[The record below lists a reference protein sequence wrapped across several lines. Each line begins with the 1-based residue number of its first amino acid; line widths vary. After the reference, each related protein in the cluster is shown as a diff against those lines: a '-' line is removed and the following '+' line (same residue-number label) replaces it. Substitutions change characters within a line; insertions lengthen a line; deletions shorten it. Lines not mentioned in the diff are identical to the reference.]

1 LHPSWNEFCIKGNNF
16 ALEEFINSSLMVC
29 KHICNLTFKDFENTI
44 KLKIM
49 KKTVGIFVAGVL
61 SLIVM
66 TSTTCSVE
74 TTEASKEKVAHN
86 ASVTA
91 PAESDGII
99 FDQIRLEKAKKQAKK
114 EGKMIFIDCYTSWC
128 GPCKRMAA
136 TTFKEDE
143 VAKLFNSNFIN
154 LKIDIEKDEDGAD
167 VARRY
172 RVRAYPTLLIIN
184 GDGELV
190 KQTVGFQTKDKLM
203 AFAKSVL

>member
-1 LHPSWNEFCIKGNNF
+1 
-16 ALEEFINSSLMVC
+16 
-29 KHICNLTFKDFENTI
+29 
-44 KLKIM
+44 M
-49 KKTVGIFVAGVL
+49 KKTIGIFVAGVV

-74 TTEASKEKVAHN
+74 NTEVREVQKEDKAQSADVM
-86 ASVTA
+86 S
-91 PAESDGII
+91 PATSSGIS
-99 FDQIRLEKAKKQAKK
+99 FDKISLEKAKKQAKK
-114 EGKMIFIDCYTSWC
+114 EGKLIFIDCYTSWC

-136 TTFKEDE
+136 TTFKEEE
-143 VAKLFNSNFIN
+143 VAKLFNNNFIN

-172 RVRAYPTLLIIN
+172 RVRAYPTLLMIN

>member
-1 LHPSWNEFCIKGNNF
+1 MYFNVLRP
-16 ALEEFINSSLMVC
+16 
-29 KHICNLTFKDFENTI
+29 ENTI
-44 KLKIM
+44 KKKIM

-74 TTEASKEKVAHN
+74 NTETPKEDLAQN
-86 ASVTA
+86 ASVASPA
-91 PAESDGII
+91 PSNGIS
-99 FDQIRLEKAKKQAKK
+99 FDKMSIEKAKKQAKK
-114 EGKMIFIDCYTSWC
+114 EGKLIFIDCYTSWC

-136 TTFKEDE
+136 TTFKEEE
-143 VAKLFNSNFIN
+143 VAKLFNQSFIN

-172 RVRAYPTLLIIN
+172 RVRAYPTLLMIN

>member
-1 LHPSWNEFCIKGNNF
+1 
-16 ALEEFINSSLMVC
+16 
-29 KHICNLTFKDFENTI
+29 
-44 KLKIM
+44 M
-49 KKTVGIFVAGVL
+49 KKTVGIFVAGIL
-61 SLIVM
+61 SLMVM

-74 TTEASKEKVAHN
+74 NGSTEVSVSEQATVKGLAANGGISFEKM
-86 ASVTA
+86 T
-91 PAESDGII
+91 
-99 FDQIRLEKAKKQAKK
+99 LEKAKKQAKK
-114 EGKMIFIDCYTSWC
+114 DGKLIFIDCYTSWC

-136 TTFKEDE
+136 TTFQEDD
-143 VAKLFNSNFIN
+143 VAKLFNKNFIN

-190 KQTVGFQTKDKLM
+190 KQTVGFQTGDKLM